1 IWINCFYEKHP
12 HYSYDKIKK
21 GLWTVTQRKI
31 PRDLFLNAQKAEK
44 YLFRYEAIERY
55 VINCILE
62 AGRSDVA
69 LDDVFIKAAYKAL
82 QRSSV
87 LHHSVQAA

>member
-1 IWINCFYEKHP
+1 M
-12 HYSYDKIKK
+12 KK
-21 GLWTVTQRKI
+21 RKI
-31 PRDLFLNAQKAEK
+31 PRDLLLSAQKAEK
-44 YLFRYEAIERY
+44 YLFRYETIERY

-62 AGRSDVA
+62 AGRLNVV

-87 LHHSVQAA
+87 LHHSVKAA